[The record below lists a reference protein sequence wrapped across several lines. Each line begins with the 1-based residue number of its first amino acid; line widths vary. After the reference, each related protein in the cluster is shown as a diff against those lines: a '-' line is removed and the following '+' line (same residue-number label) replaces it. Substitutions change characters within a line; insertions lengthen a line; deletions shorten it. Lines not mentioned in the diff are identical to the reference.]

1 MTGGLYVFALL
12 RLVLWT
18 DGEMEVPEAAVLT
31 GGEHSMGGEGG
42 HRRDEGGEPHCLAGP
57 GHVGGPQ
64 YHGDHLAPVLHWQA
78 HLTQAGG
85 GRGQARLVP
94 DVHWNMPAYIDNM
107 STLALNNQKGDI
119 ITLITPRKPIFR
131 NYRTF

>member
-1 MTGGLYVFALL
+1 MTGGFYVFALV

-57 GHVGGPQ
+57 GHVRGPQ
-64 YHGDHLAPVLHWQA
+64 YHGDHLTPVQHWQP
-78 HLTQAGG
+78 HLTQAGR

-94 DVHWNMPAYIDNM
+94 DVHWNMAAYKL
-107 STLALNNQKGDI
+107 SNQKGDI
-119 ITLITPRKPIFR
+119 ITFITPRKPIFR
-131 NYRTF
+131 NFRTF